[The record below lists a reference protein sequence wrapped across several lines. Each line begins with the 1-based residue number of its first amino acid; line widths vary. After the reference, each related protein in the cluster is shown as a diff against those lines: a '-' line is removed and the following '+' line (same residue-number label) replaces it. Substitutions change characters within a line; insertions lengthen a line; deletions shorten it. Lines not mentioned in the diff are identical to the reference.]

1 MHSNE
6 TQILLFEGFEAM
18 PNNELRAK
26 VKTAKEF
33 FILVIIQNILYMQQ
47 CLEYHILVTLF
58 TSIWNIYNI
67 VYLLF
72 PAFHLC

>member
-1 MHSNE
+1 
-6 TQILLFEGFEAM
+6 M